1 MLLCMLTQEEIL
13 LFAIFASTRT
23 RSLCEPVAAD
33 ILAF

>member
-13 LFAIFASTRT
+13 LFAISASTRT

-33 ILAF
+33 TLAF